1 MNKAVQEFREELTGK
16 IIQAIQ
22 DGTAPWQRPWNG
34 REAHQNALTKRQY
47 TGINQLA
54 LSIKGMEFDE
64 GKDPR
69 WLTFKQ
75 ASDNGWKIKKGS
87 KGTHV
92 TLWKPF
98 VDEKNEISA
107 VWEKVFTVFHASQ
120 IDGIGEYVP
129 PEINEIESHEKAE
142 EIIRNSN
149 ADIQYGGGSAF
160 YRPSED
166 FIQMPPKDDFKSM
179 ENYYS
184 TLLHEL
190 THWTGHSS
198 RLNRNQNGGKYSK
211 DYAFEELIA
220 EMGSMFVVSSAGII
234 QTDGE
239 FQNHASYVDSWL
251 KNLKRD
257 SNYIFK
263 AAAEANKAANF
274 LLKNE
279 EENINEVDA
288 CATA

>member
-1 MNKAVQEFREELTGK
+1 MNKALQEFREELTGK
-16 IIQAIQ
+16 IIDAVQN
-22 DGTAPWQRPWNG
+22 GTAPWQRPWNG
-34 REAHQNALTKRQY
+34 REAHQNAITGRFY

-54 LSIKGMEFDE
+54 LSIQGMALDN
-64 GKDPR
+64 GQDPR

-92 TLWKPF
+92 TLWKP
-98 VDEKNEISA
+98 VTDKDNEDEIIA

-129 PEINEIESHEKAE
+129 PEINEIESHKKAE
-142 EIIRNSN
+142 EIIKNSG
-149 ADIQYGGGSAF
+149 ADIRYGGGSA
-160 YRPSED
+160 YYIPSED
-166 FIQMPPKDDFKSM
+166 YIQLPPKEDFKSV
-179 ENYYS
+179 EGYYS

-190 THWTGHSS
+190 SHWTGHES
-198 RLNRNQNGGKYSK
+198 RLNREHDHNKYST
-211 DYAFEELIA
+211 DYAFEELVA
-220 EMGSMFVVSSAGII
+220 EMGSMFIVSSAGII

-239 FQNHASYVDSWL
+239 FQNHASYIESWL
-251 KNLKRD
+251 KHLKQD

-274 LLKNE
+274 LLKNQE
-279 EENINEVDA
+279 ED
-288 CATA
+288 